1 MFDSVLN
8 TFLSFI
14 YSLFDVD
21 NIKVLKNKL
30 LFRKNALV
38 KIAISITH
46 LKHMALDHDKM
57 ILCLVATHASVFNT
71 LLRPFL
77 INSTREAFFV
87 SLASFYQKILLATF
101 YFILLHLSKQILML
115 RISPSHGHSV

>member
-8 TFLSFI
+8 TFLSFL
-14 YSLFDVD
+14 YSLLDVD

-38 KIAISITH
+38 KIAISITL
-46 LKHMALDHDKM
+46 LKYMALDHDKM

-71 LLRPFL
+71 P
-77 INSTREAFFV
+77 TQTFFD
-87 SLASFYQKILLATF
+87 
-101 YFILLHLSKQILML
+101 
-115 RISPSHGHSV
+115 